1 MTCLFFVVE
10 IKEFNTNLTYLFD
23 IVQKKRPELVLPN
36 LGDNEKMKESG
47 FVVPQDIPDHSW
59 LKRRLDAAPNQYGIR
74 PGRHWDG
81 VDRSTGW
88 FISIIL

>member
-1 MTCLFFVVE
+1 
-10 IKEFNTNLTYLFD
+10 
-23 IVQKKRPELVLPN
+23 
-36 LGDNEKMKESG
+36 MKESG
-47 FVVPQDIPDHSW
+47 FVVPEDIPDDSW
-59 LKRRLDAAPNQYGIR
+59 LKGRLDAAPNRYGIR